1 MKAQFISSIIV
12 IILVVNAVS
21 FAQETADQSN
31 VRAFPYMAEIKG
43 NDVYI
48 RSGAGTN
55 YYDCGKFKD
64 GDVVKVVATQHGWSR
79 ISPPPGSFSW
89 ISKQYVD
96 VDPNAP
102 ETGTVT
108 GDAVRVYAGSGHVKP
123 LYSTTLQGKLNRQ
136 EKVKLLGEEKGGYL
150 KIAPPPFAYLW
161 VSSKFTSPIDE
172 PIQPITTSPVT
183 PVPVAPV
190 PDTPQPKEPKAL
202 TEPATAAVTP
212 PPDALQQYND
222 LENKIKAERQKPI
235 DQQNYTVIRADLKKL
250 AADKTAGKAARYAEY
265 SLKHLERCELAQQVN
280 KKVTAQNEQL
290 DDILKKI
297 NNARDKKLAQF
308 PDLGQY
314 DAIGV
319 LMVSAEYSAE
329 KHHRHYRI
337 VDDAGKTV
345 CYALP
350 VGAAQNLNLR
360 NMVGKKVGIT
370 GEIKPHPQSTG
381 AIVEFTRISPI

>member
-12 IILVVNAVS
+12 IILIVNTVS

-31 VRAFPYMAEIKG
+31 VRAFPYMAEITG
-43 NDVYI
+43 DDIYI

-55 YYDCGKFKD
+55 YYDCGKFKQ
-64 GDVVKVVATQHGWSR
+64 GDVIKVVAAQHGWSR

-96 VDPNAP
+96 VDPNTP
-102 ETGTVT
+102 QVGTVT

-161 VSSKFTSPIDE
+161 VSSKFTKPLDK
-172 PIQPITTSPVT
+172 PVQPIPASPVT
-183 PVPVAPV
+183 PAPV

-202 TEPATAAVTP
+202 TDPAPAP
-212 PPDALQQYND
+212 PPAPDALQQYND

-235 DQQNYTVIRADLKKL
+235 DQQSYAVIRADLKKL

-280 KKVTAQNEQL
+280 TQVTAQNDQL

-308 PDLGQY
+308 PDLGQF
-314 DAIGV
+314 DAIGI
-319 LMVSAEYSAE
+319 LTISAEYSAE

-350 VGAAQNLNLR
+350 VGVAQNLNLR
-360 NMVGKKVGIT
+360 NMIGKKVGIT
-370 GEIKPHPQSTG
+370 GQIKPHPQSAG
-381 AIVEFTRISPI
+381 AIVEFTKISQI